1 MGQIVIEPVK
11 NIEIPEAAVLLSRA
25 FVPTH
30 VVAAV
35 YQGKSE
41 EQRRCPEAIFK
52 ILLEGMHGKVLLAK
66 DNHEMVGV
74 MRMVEWPHCQ
84 LSPLQSQKLLPFMI
98 IAARGSSFQT
108 LRFRST
114 WAKHDPK
121 QPHWHLGPLGVLPE
135 KKGQGIG
142 SQLLEYFCEYV
153 DQFDQASYLETEQ
166 LKNVRLF
173 ERFGFS
179 VTKEVPVL
187 GVPSWLMWRPS
198 RHDML

>member
-1 MGQIVIEPVK
+1 MGQIVIEPAK

-25 FVPTH
+25 FAPTP
-30 VVAAV
+30 VVATV
-35 YQGKSE
+35 YQGENEK
-41 EQRRCPEAIFK
+41 QCRPEAIFE
-52 ILLEGMHGKVLLAK
+52 ILLGGMHTQVLLAK

-74 MRMVEWPHCQ
+74 MSMVEWPHCQ
-84 LSPLQSQKLLPFMI
+84 LSPLQSRKLLPFMI
-98 IAARGSSFQT
+98 IAACGSSFQT

-135 KKGQGIG
+135 KWGQGIG
-142 SQLLEYFCEYV
+142 SQLLKYFCEYV

-166 LKNVRLF
+166 LKNVRIY

-179 VTKEVPVL
+179 VTKEVPIL
-187 GVPSWLMWRPS
+187 GVPTWLMWRPS

>member
-1 MGQIVIEPVK
+1 MGQIVIEPAK

-25 FVPTH
+25 FAPTP
-30 VVAAV
+30 VVATV
-35 YQGKSE
+35 YQGENEK
-41 EQRRCPEAIFK
+41 QCRPEAIFE
-52 ILLEGMHGKVLLAK
+52 ILL
-66 DNHEMVGV
+66 
-74 MRMVEWPHCQ
+74 
-84 LSPLQSQKLLPFMI
+84 MI

-114 WAKHDPK
+114 WEKHDPK
-121 QPHWHLGPLGVLPE
+121 QPHWHLGPLGILPGE
-135 KKGQGIG
+135 KGQRIG
-142 SQLLEYFCEYV
+142 TQLLEYFCEYV

-166 LKNVRLF
+166 LKNVRLY